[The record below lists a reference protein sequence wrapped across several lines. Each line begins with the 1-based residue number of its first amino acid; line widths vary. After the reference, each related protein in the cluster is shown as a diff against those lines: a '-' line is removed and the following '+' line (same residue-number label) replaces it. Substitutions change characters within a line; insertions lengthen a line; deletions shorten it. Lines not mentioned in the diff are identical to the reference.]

1 MTSLF
6 DKVPVQ
12 GREILLSVKRKFSK
26 LSIFVMTGGEK
37 GDFENIL
44 CKF

>member
-26 LSIFVMTGGEK
+26 LYFSH
-37 GDFENIL
+37 DWR
-44 CKF
+44 